1 MRYEG
6 EIKTAYTTK
15 EGKDMIEE
23 TIAAIATAPG
33 KGGVAI
39 VRLSGKTPLDIV
51 EKMFTPVGK
60 KKVKEFE
67 PYRMYPGEIDGGGFS
82 DYGLCV
88 YFKAPASYTG
98 EDVVELQ
105 CHGGE
110 SVARGILKQTFR
122 LGARPAGRGEFT
134 KRAFLNGKLSLASAE
149 GVADMINGESE
160 AEVKAGYLLYSER
173 LTEKVRE
180 IQSELK
186 TLLAGIDVSVDYPE
200 EDIEERHIAELKV
213 ELEKMRE
220 KLTALK
226 EGYEVGKKIKS
237 GVTVA
242 ICGKPNTGKS
252 SLLNRLLGYEK
263 AIVSGVAGT
272 TRDAVEGVLEIE
284 GRKFNLYDTA
294 GVRESADFIENIGIE
309 RAEAIIRS
317 ADVAVFVVDFGLG
330 VDEEDGR
337 VLQMLQGKP
346 LIKVVNK
353 ADTLQDE
360 TETDADV
367 YTSTVTGEGIERLK
381 ELLLERGF
389 GARGEDA
396 AFLIE
401 ERHFQAIQRAEES
414 LQRSIFACET
424 QPLDLIGIDVKE
436 SWDALGEITGETA
449 TEAII
454 EEIFAKFCVGK

>member
-1 MRYEG
+1 ML
-6 EIKTAYTTK
+6 
-15 EGKDMIEE
+15 EE
-23 TIAAIATAPG
+23 NIAAIATAPG

-39 VRLSGKTPLDIV
+39 IRISGKSPLSIA
-51 EKMFTPVGK
+51 EKMFSPVGK
-60 KKVKEFE
+60 KSVADFE
-67 PYRMYPGEIDGGGFS
+67 PYRMYPGTIDGGGFS

-98 EDVVELQ
+98 EDVVEFH

-110 SVARGILKQTFR
+110 SVARGVLKQTFR
-122 LGARPAGRGEFT
+122 LGARPATRGEFT

-160 AEVKAGYLLYSER
+160 AEVKAGYLLYSEK
-173 LTEKVRE
+173 LTNKVRE
-180 IQSELK
+180 LQSELK

-200 EDIEERHIAELKV
+200 EDIEEQHVAELK
-213 ELEKMRE
+213 L
-220 KLTALK
+220 ALQRLCARLISLK
-226 EGYEVGKKIKS
+226 TGYGAGKKIKS

-252 SLLNRLLGYEK
+252 SLLNRLLGYDK

-272 TRDAVEGVLEIE
+272 TRDAVEGTLEIE
-284 GRKFNLYDTA
+284 GKRFNLYDTA
-294 GVRESADFIENIGIE
+294 GVRESSDAIENIGIE
-309 RAEAIIRS
+309 RAGAIIRS
-317 ADVAVFVVDFGLG
+317 ADVAVFVVDFSLG
-330 VDEEDGR
+330 VDEEDAR

-353 ADTLQDE
+353 ADILHDE

-367 YTSTVTGEGIERLK
+367 YTSAVTGEGIEKLK
-381 ELLLERGF
+381 RLLLEKGF
-389 GARGEDA
+389 GDRSEDS

-401 ERHFQAIQRAEES
+401 ERHFKALERAEDS
-414 LQRSIFACET
+414 LRRAIVACDC

-436 SWDALGEITGETA
+436 GWDALGEITGETA
-449 TEAII
+449 TEAIL
-454 EEIFAKFCVGK
+454 EEIFSKFCVGK

>member
-1 MRYEG
+1 M
-6 EIKTAYTTK
+6 
-15 EGKDMIEE
+15 MEE
-23 TIAAIATAPG
+23 NIAAIATASG

-39 VRLSGKTPLDIV
+39 IRISGKSPLEIA
-51 EKMFTPVGK
+51 EKMFIPVGK
-60 KKVKEFE
+60 KKVSEFE
-67 PYRMYPGEIDGGGFS
+67 TYRMYPGTIDAGGFS

-88 YFKAPASYTG
+88 YFKGPASYTG
-98 EDVVELQ
+98 EDIVEFQ

-122 LGARPAGRGEFT
+122 LGAKPAGRGEFT

-160 AEVKAGYLLYSER
+160 AEVKAGFLLYSEK
-173 LTEKVRE
+173 LTNKVKD
-180 IQSELK
+180 IQAELK
-186 TLLAGIDVSVDYPE
+186 YLLAGIDVSVDYPE
-200 EDIEERHIAELKV
+200 EDIEEQHIAELKV
-213 ELEKMRE
+213 ELEKICA
-220 KLTALK
+220 KLTTLK
-226 EGYEVGKKIKS
+226 EGYAVGKKIKS

-294 GVRESADFIENIGIE
+294 GVRESEDAIENIGIE
-309 RAEAIIRS
+309 RAESIIRS
-317 ADVAVFVVDFGLG
+317 ADVAVFVVDLGQG
-330 VDEEDGR
+330 VDEEDAR
-337 VLQMLQGKP
+337 VLQMLKDKP
-346 LIKVVNK
+346 LIKVINK
-353 ADTLQDE
+353 VDILHDE
-360 TETDADV
+360 TDTDADV
-367 YTSTVTGEGIERLK
+367 YTSAVTGAGIEKLK
-381 ELLLERGF
+381 KLLFEKSF
-389 GARGEDA
+389 GQRSEDS

-401 ERHFQAIQRAEES
+401 ERHFGALCRAEDS
-414 LQRSIFACET
+414 LRKAIAACMC

-436 SWDALGEITGETA
+436 AWDALGEITGETA

-454 EEIFAKFCVGK
+454 EEIFSKFCVGK

>member
-1 MRYEG
+1 M
-6 EIKTAYTTK
+6 
-15 EGKDMIEE
+15 MEE
-23 TIAAIATAPG
+23 NISAIATPAG

-39 VRLSGKTPLDIV
+39 IRISGKNPLQIAEKMFKPVGKTPV
-51 EKMFTPVGK
+51 AQ
-60 KKVKEFE
+60 FE
-67 PYRMYPGEIDGGGFS
+67 PYRMYPGQIDGGNFL

-98 EDVVELQ
+98 EDIVEFQ

-122 LGARPAGRGEFT
+122 LGAKPAGRGEFT

-149 GVADMINGESE
+149 GVADMINGESD
-160 AEVKAGYLLYSER
+160 AEVKAGYLLYSEK
-173 LTEKVRE
+173 LTDKVRGL
-180 IQSELK
+180 QAELK

-200 EDIEERHIAELKV
+200 EDIEEQHIAELV
-213 ELEKMRE
+213 PPLQRLQGEIST
-220 KLTALK
+220 LTAS
-226 EGYEVGKKIKS
+226 YAVGKKIKA

-252 SLLNRLLGYEK
+252 SLLNRMLGYDK
-263 AIVSGVAGT
+263 AIVSNVAGT
-272 TRDAVEGVLEIE
+272 TRDAVEGCIEID

-294 GVRESADFIENIGIE
+294 GVRESGDAIENIGIE
-309 RAEAIIRS
+309 RAEAIIHS
-317 ADVAVFVVDFGLG
+317 ADVAVFVADAAGKLG
-330 VDEEDGR
+330 EEDAK
-337 VLQMLQGKP
+337 VLEMVKGKP
-346 LIKVVNK
+346 LIKVINK
-353 ADTLQDE
+353 IDLTRDD

-367 YTSTVTGEGIERLK
+367 LTSAVTGEGIEKLK
-381 ELLLERGF
+381 ALLYEKSF

-401 ERHFQAIQRAEES
+401 ERHFDALGRAKAS
-414 LQRSIFACET
+414 LQRAIAACKT

-436 SWDALGEITGETA
+436 AWDALGEITGETA

-454 EEIFAKFCVGK
+454 QEIFSKFCVGK

>member
-1 MRYEG
+1 M
-6 EIKTAYTTK
+6 
-15 EGKDMIEE
+15 MEE
-23 TIAAIATAPG
+23 NVAAIATPAG

-39 VRLSGKTPLDIV
+39 IRISGKNPLDIA

-67 PYRMYPGEIDGGGFS
+67 PYRMYPGQIDGGNFS

-88 YFKAPASYTG
+88 YFKGPASYTG
-98 EDVVELQ
+98 EDIVEFQ

-110 SVARGILKQTFR
+110 SVARGILRQTFR
-122 LGARPAGRGEFT
+122 LGAKPAGRGEFT

-149 GVADMINGESE
+149 GVADMINGESD
-160 AEVKAGYLLYSER
+160 AEVKAGYLLYSEK
-173 LTEKVRE
+173 LTNKVRNL
-180 IQSELK
+180 QAELK

-200 EDIEERHIAELKV
+200 EDIEEQHIEELRIA
-213 ELEKMRE
+213 LQ
-220 KLTALK
+220 KLHVQISTLAA
-226 EGYEVGKKIKS
+226 GYAVGKKIKS

-252 SLLNRLLGYEK
+252 SLLNKLLGYDK
-263 AIVSGVAGT
+263 AIVSNVAGT
-272 TRDAVEGVLEIE
+272 TRDAVEGVLEID

-294 GVRESADFIENIGIE
+294 GVRESGDAIESIGIE
-309 RAEAIIRS
+309 KAESIIRS
-317 ADVAVFVVDFGLG
+317 ADVAVFVADYLAA
-330 VDEEDGR
+330 DEEDAR
-337 VLQMLQGKP
+337 VLAMLKDKP
-346 LIKVVNK
+346 LIKVFNK
-353 ADTLQDE
+353 VDLAKDD

-367 YTSTVTGEGIERLK
+367 HTSAVTGEGIERLK
-381 ELLLERGF
+381 TLLYEKSF

-401 ERHFQAIQRAEES
+401 ERHFDALQRAIDS
-414 LQRSIFACET
+414 LKKAIAACNIM

-436 SWDALGEITGETA
+436 AWDALGEITGETA